1 VALAI
6 YIALLDAI
14 TKTAVLNDDFWCH
27 ITETLILLK
36 CEEHDWECILPVSL
50 NPANMTAYLC
60 SSAPHGTA
68 TTFTPLSWWATTMTS
83 CLHIAKDPTIGAAEA
98 IRVVCCD
105 SRSTVFGTMTVG
117 RGGPWRCMTTPQPAR
132 VKRNTPPHAPKGTC
146 TFYLK
151 NMRAKRKLASL
162 DEYAFELDL
171 DKSIIC
177 SKEQPDDTPFS
188 SIDNTPVVDTNL
200 LRQIMLTSLPEARK
214 KRMEEM
220 MVKNKENENKENE
233 TTPS

>member
-1 VALAI
+1 
-6 YIALLDAI
+6 
-14 TKTAVLNDDFWCH
+14 
-27 ITETLILLK
+27 
-36 CEEHDWECILPVSL
+36 
-50 NPANMTAYLC
+50 M
-60 SSAPHGTA
+60 
-68 TTFTPLSWWATTMTS
+68 
-83 CLHIAKDPTIGAAEA
+83 
-98 IRVVCCD
+98 
-105 SRSTVFGTMTVG
+105 
-117 RGGPWRCMTTPQPAR
+117 
-132 VKRNTPPHAPKGTC
+132 
-146 TFYLK
+146 
-151 NMRAKRKLASL
+151 